1 MELKIS
7 KRKKEE
13 RIKTPHYILRIDFME
28 GDADDYHHEEI
39 FIEPE
44 KLDEYKSLILAI
56 ECCTSCYPNGRG
68 GYDEYNGLL
77 EYDAFFGYDGI
88 NFENYDPVDFDLDEN
103 ISDEDFQNF
112 LEKKVKE
119 INPLELEI
127 HHPCESNSGIYDSFD
142 GYELLYYDENGDSYS
157 VNITFSEEEKERIN
171 YCKVKFR

>member
-1 MELKIS
+1 MELEIG

-13 RIKTPHYILRIDFME
+13 RRLTPHYILKIDFME
-28 GDADDYHHEEI
+28 GDADDSHQEEVV
-39 FIEPE
+39 IEPE
-44 KLDEYKSLILAI
+44 DIEKYKSLILAV
-56 ECCTSCYPNGRG
+56 ECCNAAYQHGRG

-88 NFENYDPVDFDLDEN
+88 NFENYDPADFDLDEN

-112 LEKKVKE
+112 LEKKVEE

-142 GYELLYYDENGDSYS
+142 GYQLLYFNENGDSFP
-157 VNITFSEEEKERIN
+157 VKVTLSEEEKERVN
-171 YCKVKFR
+171 YSMLRFR